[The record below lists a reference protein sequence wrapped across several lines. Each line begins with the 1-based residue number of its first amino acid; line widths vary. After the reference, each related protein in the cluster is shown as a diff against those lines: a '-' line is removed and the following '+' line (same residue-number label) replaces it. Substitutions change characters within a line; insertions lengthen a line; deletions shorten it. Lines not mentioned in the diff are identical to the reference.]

1 MFNRRRMM
9 NRAGNLSTMKKGK
22 ASYMDEEDDKLEAEE
37 EFKKQQQEL
46 AVAKKGKMKKK
57 MFQAN

>member
-9 NRAGNLSTMKKGK
+9 RKAGNLSTIKKGK
-22 ASYMDEEDDKLEAEE
+22 ASYIDEDDDKMEAEE
-37 EFKKQQQEL
+37 EFKKQQEEL
-46 AVAKKGKMKKK
+46 AFAKKGKMKKR

>member
-1 MFNRRRMM
+1 M
-9 NRAGNLSTMKKGK
+9 NRAGNLSVMKKGK
-22 ASYMDEEDDKLEAEE
+22 ESYMDEEDDKLEAEE
-37 EFKKQQQEL
+37 EFKRQQQEL

>member
-1 MFNRRRMM
+1 MM
-9 NRAGNLSTMKKGK
+9 RKAGNLSMMKKGK

-37 EFKKQQQEL
+37 EFKRQQQEL

>member
-1 MFNRRRMM
+1 MYRRRRMM

-22 ASYMDEEDDKLEAEE
+22 ASYMDEDDDKMEAEE
-37 EFKKQQQEL
+37 EFKKQQGEL
-46 AVAKKGKMKKK
+46 AFAKKGKAKKR

>member
-9 NRAGNLSTMKKGK
+9 NRAGNLSAMKKGK
-22 ASYMDEEDDKLEAEE
+22 ASYMEEEDDKMEAKE
-37 EFKKQQQEL
+37 EFKRQQQEL

-57 MFQAN
+57 MIQAN